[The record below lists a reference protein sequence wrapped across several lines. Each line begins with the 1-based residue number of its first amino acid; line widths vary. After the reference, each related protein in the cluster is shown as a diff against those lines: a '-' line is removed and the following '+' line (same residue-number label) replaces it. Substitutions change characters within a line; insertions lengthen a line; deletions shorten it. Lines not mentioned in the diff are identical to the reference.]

1 MALKLLYHPLSS
13 YCHKVLIALYEN
25 ETAFTPSLVDL
36 MDDKQRAD
44 FLALWPVGKF
54 PVLVDD
60 KRDLVIPESTVII
73 EYLGLHY
80 PGPVSLVPA
89 EPEAAWQVRRVDR
102 FFDLYVMTP
111 MQSIVA
117 DRLVP
122 EDKRNPSSVDAAKQ
136 RLKTSY
142 QLLDKDLAGK
152 TWAAGEAFSMADCAA
167 APALYYADK
176 VLPFTDTHENVTAYF
191 ERLLARPSYARVLKE
206 AEPYLA
212 MFPG

>member
-167 APALYYADK
+167 APALFYANN
-176 VLPFTDTHENVTAYF
+176 VVPFTDTHENVTAYF